1 MIEIIAFTV
10 VIMVMVIGTETR
22 YMALE
27 KKFKNLSNTLDSEV
41 KNNERMWKDSKLM
54 MKILKDN
61 FSITELNEMF
71 REERKRMDEGENKDD
86 EK

>member
-1 MIEIIAFTV
+1 MIEIIAFVV
-10 VIMVMVIGTETR
+10 VIMMMVIGTEVR

-27 KKFKNLSNTLDSEV
+27 KKFKNLSNTLESEIE
-41 KNNERMWKDSKLM
+41 NNERMWKDSKLM

-61 FSITELNEMF
+61 FSNDELIEMF
-71 REERKRMDEGENKDD
+71 REERKKMDEGEIEND